1 MRFSKTSRD
10 FKVQKIA
17 STTRRLLCSG
27 SADSSISYSRSLS
40 LRSDRLKE
48 ATSHSGAP
56 LDTTTEE
63 RLIRPA
69 RNVSGS
75 LRLPGDKSISHR
87 YAMLG
92 AFAEGTSRFTNFST
106 GADCASTLA
115 CMEALGAAVNR
126 IGNEAVEI
134 TGVAGRVTPSGSPL
148 DRGNCGSTMRMISGL
163 LSPQQGSFT
172 LIGDASLS
180 RRPMERIRKPL
191 EAMGA
196 KLTLTDGH
204 APLTI
209 EGTSLKPID
218 YTTPVPSAQ
227 VKTCVLLA
235 GLQTA
240 GTTTV
245 REAVRTRDHS
255 ELALR
260 AFGAT
265 LTRTLDSVS
274 IPGPQ
279 SLHAIS
285 AAVPGDI
292 SSAAFFLCAAALF
305 PGSGLVLDSLGL
317 NPTRATLL
325 DVLTA
330 LGAHIAVLNLEEQNA
345 ELVGTVQVTAPP
357 EGLGSTTISGALAAQ
372 LIDELPALAAIGPFT
387 SGGIRI
393 RDARELRVKE
403 SDRIA
408 LVVRNLRA
416 MGAEVEEFEDGL
428 DVPGG
433 QTLHGATI
441 DSGGDH
447 RIAMAFSVAALR
459 AEGDTLIQG
468 AESAAISFP
477 EFFDLLDLVAER

>member
-1 MRFSKTSRD
+1 MHTF
-10 FKVQKIA
+10 A
-17 STTRRLLCSG
+17 
-27 SADSSISYSRSLS
+27 
-40 LRSDRLKE
+40 
-48 ATSHSGAP
+48 
-56 LDTTTEE
+56 EE

-69 RNVSGS
+69 RNICGS

-87 YAMLG
+87 YGMLA
-92 AFAEGTSRFTNFST
+92 AFAEGVSRFTNFST

-115 CMEALGAAVNR
+115 CLEALGAKVNR
-126 IGNEAVEI
+126 IKEGEVEI
-134 TGVAGRVTPSGSPL
+134 RGVSGRVIPSSQPL
-148 DRGNCGSTMRMISGL
+148 DCGNSGSTMRMISGL
-163 LSPQQGSFT
+163 LAPQQGNFT

-191 EAMGA
+191 ESMGA
-196 KLTLTDGH
+196 KLTLTEGH

-209 EGTSLKPID
+209 QGAALHSID
-218 YTTPVPSAQ
+218 YTSPVPSAQ
-227 VKTCVLLA
+227 VKTCILLA
-235 GLQTA
+235 GLQTP
-240 GTTTV
+240 GTTKV
-245 REAVRTRDHS
+245 REALRTRDHS

-260 AFGAT
+260 AFGAI
-265 LTRTLDSVS
+265 LGRTLDSVS
-274 IPGPQ
+274 ITGPQ
-279 SLHAIS
+279 ALHAID

-305 PGSGLVLDSLGL
+305 PGSSLVLDSLGL

-330 LGAHIAVLNLEEQNA
+330 LGARVGVLNLEEKNS
-345 ELVGTVQVTAPP
+345 ELVGTVRVSAPP
-357 EGLGSTTISGALAAQ
+357 EGLGSAEVSGALAAQ
-372 LIDELPALAAIGPFT
+372 LIDELPVLAAIAPYT

-408 LVVRNLRA
+408 LVAKNLRA
-416 MGAEVEEFEDGL
+416 MGAEVAEFEDGL

-441 DSGGDH
+441 DSGSDH
-447 RIAMAFSVAALR
+447 RIAMAFAVAALR
-459 AEGDTLIQG
+459 AEGETLIQG

-477 EFFDLLDLVAER
+477 EFFDWLDLVAER

>member
-1 MRFSKTSRD
+1 MHTD
-10 FKVQKIA
+10 LA
-17 STTRRLLCSG
+17 
-27 SADSSISYSRSLS
+27 
-40 LRSDRLKE
+40 
-48 ATSHSGAP
+48 
-56 LDTTTEE
+56 E
-63 RLIRPA
+63 RIVRPA
-69 RNVSGS
+69 RNIHGS

-87 YAMLG
+87 YGMLA
-92 AFAEGTSRFTNFST
+92 AFAQGVSRFTNFST
-106 GADCASTLA
+106 GADCASTLSS
-115 CMEALGAAVNR
+115 MEALGAKVQRLNQD
-126 IGNEAVEI
+126 AVEV
-134 TGVAGRVTPSGSPL
+134 TGVAGRVIPADHPL
-148 DRGNCGSTMRMISGL
+148 DCGNSGSTMRMISGL
-163 LSPQQGSFT
+163 LAPQHGSFT

-180 RRPMERIRKPL
+180 RRPMERIRRPL

-196 KLTLTDGH
+196 RLTLTDGH

-209 EGTSLKPID
+209 HGGTLKPID

-227 VKTCVLLA
+227 IKTCVLLA
-235 GLQTA
+235 GLQAT
-240 GTTTV
+240 GTTKV
-245 REAVRTRDHS
+245 REALRTRDHS

-265 LTRTLDSVS
+265 LNRTIDSVS
-274 IPGPQ
+274 IAGPQ
-279 SLHAIS
+279 ALHAID

-305 PGSGLVLDSLGL
+305 PGSALLLDSVGL

-330 LGAHIAVLNLEEQNA
+330 LGAHISVLNLEEKNA
-345 ELVGTVQVTAPP
+345 ELVGTVQISAPP
-357 EGLGSTTISGALAAQ
+357 EGLGSTAVSGALAAQ
-372 LIDELPALAAIGPFT
+372 LIDELPVLAAIAPYT

-393 RDARELRVKE
+393 RDAEELRIKE
-403 SDRIA
+403 SDRIN
-408 LVVRNLRA
+408 LIVRNLRA
-416 MGAEVEEFEDGL
+416 MGAEVAEFEDGV

-459 AEGDTLIQG
+459 AEGETLIQG
-468 AESAAISFP
+468 ADSAAISFP

>member
-1 MRFSKTSRD
+1 M
-10 FKVQKIA
+10 
-17 STTRRLLCSG
+17 
-27 SADSSISYSRSLS
+27 
-40 LRSDRLKE
+40 
-48 ATSHSGAP
+48 P
-56 LDTTTEE
+56 TETQE

-69 RNVSGS
+69 RNIYGS

-87 YAMLG
+87 YAMLA
-92 AFAEGTSRFTNFST
+92 AFAEGISHFTNFST

-115 CMEALGAAVNR
+115 CMQALGARVNKT
-126 IGNEAVEI
+126 NENSVEI
-134 TGVAGRVTPSGSPL
+134 SGVSGHVTPAGHPL
-148 DRGNCGSTMRMISGL
+148 DCGNSGSTMRMISGL
-163 LSPQQGSFT
+163 LAPQQGSFT
-172 LIGDASLS
+172 LTGDASLS

-209 EGTSLKPID
+209 HGSPLQAVD

-227 VKTCVLLA
+227 VKTCILLA
-235 GLQTA
+235 GLQTD
-240 GTTTV
+240 GTTIV

-260 AFGAT
+260 AFSAK
-265 LTRTLDSVS
+265 LTRTLESVS
-274 IPGPQ
+274 ISGPQ
-279 SLHAIS
+279 SLHAID

-292 SSAAFFLCAAALF
+292 SSAAFFLCASAIF
-305 PGSGLVLDSLGL
+305 PGSSLVLDSLGL

-330 LGAHIAVLNLEEQNA
+330 LGAHIAVLNLEEKHS
-345 ELVGTVQVTAPP
+345 ELVGTVQITSPAQ
-357 EGLGSTTISGALAAQ
+357 GLGSTEVSGALAAQ
-372 LIDELPALAAIGPFT
+372 LIDELPVLAAIAPYT

-393 RDARELRVKE
+393 RDAKELRVKE

-408 LVVRNLRA
+408 LVVKNLRA
-416 MGAEVEEFEDGL
+416 MGAEVAEFEDGL

-447 RIAMAFSVAALR
+447 RIAMAFSVTALR
-459 AEGDTLIQG
+459 AQGDTLIQG
-468 AESAAISFP
+468 ADSAAISFP
-477 EFFDLLDLVAER
+477 EFFNLLDLVAER

>member
-1 MRFSKTSRD
+1 MHT
-10 FKVQKIA
+10 
-17 STTRRLLCSG
+17 
-27 SADSSISYSRSLS
+27 
-40 LRSDRLKE
+40 
-48 ATSHSGAP
+48 P
-56 LDTTTEE
+56 TEE
-63 RLIRPA
+63 RIIRPA
-69 RNVSGS
+69 KNIYGS

-87 YAMLG
+87 YGMLA

-115 CMEALGAAVNR
+115 CMEALGSKVR
-126 IGNEAVEI
+126 RLEDDSVEV
-134 TGVAGRVTPSGSPL
+134 TGVGGRVTPCDQPL
-148 DRGNCGSTMRMISGL
+148 DCGNSGSTMRMISGL
-163 LSPQQGSFT
+163 LAPQEGRFT
-172 LIGDASLS
+172 LVGDDSLS

-191 EAMGA
+191 EEMGA
-196 KLTLTDGH
+196 RLTLTEGH

-209 EGTSLKPID
+209 EGCALRAID
-218 YTTPVPSAQ
+218 YATPVPSAQ
-227 VKTCVLLA
+227 VKTCILLA

-265 LTRTLDSVS
+265 VGRSLDSVS
-274 IPGPQ
+274 ITGPQ
-279 SLHAIS
+279 KLRAID

-305 PGSGLVLDSLGL
+305 SGSSLVLDSLGL
-317 NPTRATLL
+317 NPTRAALL

-330 LGAHIAVLNLEEQNA
+330 LGARISVLNLEEKNA

-357 EGLGSTTISGALAAQ
+357 EGLGSTAVSGALAAQ

-459 AEGDTLIQG
+459 AEGETRIQG
-468 AESAAISFP
+468 AESVAISFP
-477 EFFDLLDLVAER
+477 DFFSLLDLVAER

>member
-1 MRFSKTSRD
+1 LHTG
-10 FKVQKIA
+10 I
-17 STTRRLLCSG
+17 
-27 SADSSISYSRSLS
+27 
-40 LRSDRLKE
+40 
-48 ATSHSGAP
+48 
-56 LDTTTEE
+56 EE
-63 RLIRPA
+63 RIIRPA
-69 RNVSGS
+69 RNIHGS

-87 YAMLG
+87 YGMLA
-92 AFAEGTSRFTNFST
+92 AFAEGVSHFTNFST
-106 GADCASTLA
+106 GADCASTLS
-115 CMEALGAAVNR
+115 CMEALGAKVQRPNQDS
-126 IGNEAVEI
+126 VEV
-134 TGVAGRVTPSGSPL
+134 TGVAGRVTPSDHQL
-148 DRGNCGSTMRMISGL
+148 DCGNSGSTMRMISGL
-163 LSPQQGSFT
+163 LAPQQGSFT

-191 EAMGA
+191 EAMGSR
-196 KLTLTDGH
+196 LTLTDGH

-209 EGTSLKPID
+209 HGSTLKPID

-227 VKTCVLLA
+227 IKTCVLLA
-235 GLQTA
+235 GLQTN
-240 GTTTV
+240 GTTIV

-265 LTRTLDSVS
+265 LNRTIDSVS
-274 IPGPQ
+274 IAGPQ
-279 SLHAIS
+279 ALHAID

-305 PGSGLVLDSLGL
+305 PGSALLLDSLGL

-330 LGAHIAVLNLEEQNA
+330 LGAHISVLNLEEKNA
-345 ELVGTVQVTAPP
+345 ELVGTVQISAPP
-357 EGLGSTTISGALAAQ
+357 EGLRSTAVSGALAAQ
-372 LIDELPALAAIGPFT
+372 LIDELPVLAAIAPYT

-393 RDARELRVKE
+393 RDAKELRVKE
-403 SDRIA
+403 SDRID
-408 LVVRNLRA
+408 LIVKNLRA
-416 MGAEVEEFEDGL
+416 MGAEVAEFEDGV

-459 AEGDTLIQG
+459 AEGETIIQG

>member
-1 MRFSKTSRD
+1 M
-10 FKVQKIA
+10 
-17 STTRRLLCSG
+17 STT
-27 SADSSISYSRSLS
+27 
-40 LRSDRLKE
+40 
-48 ATSHSGAP
+48 TQ
-56 LDTTTEE
+56 E
-63 RLIRPA
+63 RIIRPA
-69 RNVSGS
+69 RNILGT

-92 AFAEGTSRFTNFST
+92 AFAQGTSRFSNFST
-106 GADCASTLA
+106 GADCASTLS
-115 CMEALGAAVNR
+115 CMEALGARVRKLDDGR
-126 IGNEAVEI
+126 IEI
-134 TGVAGRVTPSGSPL
+134 HGVGGCVTPANHPL
-148 DRGNCGSTMRMISGL
+148 DCGNSGSTMRMISGL
-163 LSPQQGSFT
+163 LAPQQGRFT
-172 LIGDASLS
+172 LIGDSSLS

-191 EAMGA
+191 AEMGA
-196 KLTLTDGH
+196 NITLAEGH
-204 APLTI
+204 APIVI
-209 EGTSLKPID
+209 EGTTLHAID

-227 VKTCVLLA
+227 VKTCVLIA

-240 GTTTV
+240 GDTTV
-245 REAVRTRDHS
+245 RESLRTRDHS

-265 LTRTLDSVS
+265 LARSIDS
-274 IPGPQ
+274 ITITGPQ
-279 SLHAIS
+279 TLHAIE
-285 AAVPGDI
+285 AVVPGDI

-305 PGSGLVLDSLGL
+305 PSSGLILDGIGL

-330 LGAHIAVLNLEEQNA
+330 LGAQIAVLQIQEVHS
-345 ELVGTVQVTAPP
+345 ELVGTVQITAGN
-357 EGLGSTTISGALAAQ
+357 EGIRSTTISGALAAQ
-372 LIDELPALAAIGPFT
+372 LIDELPVLAAIGPYT
-387 SGGIRI
+387 SGGLRI

-408 LVVRNLRA
+408 LVARNLRA

-433 QTLHGATI
+433 QTLHGAVI

-459 AEGDTLIQG
+459 ADGETLIQG

-477 EFFDLLDLVAER
+477 EFFDFLDLIAER

>member
-1 MRFSKTSRD
+1 LHT
-10 FKVQKIA
+10 A
-17 STTRRLLCSG
+17 
-27 SADSSISYSRSLS
+27 
-40 LRSDRLKE
+40 
-48 ATSHSGAP
+48 
-56 LDTTTEE
+56 TEE
-63 RLIRPA
+63 RIIRPA
-69 RNVSGS
+69 RSVLGT

-87 YAMLG
+87 YGMLA

-115 CMEALGAAVNR
+115 CMQSLGATVR
-126 IGNEAVEI
+126 RLEGGVVEV
-134 TGVAGRVTPSGSPL
+134 TGVAGRVTPSDRPL
-148 DRGNCGSTMRMISGL
+148 DCGNSGSTMRMISGL
-163 LSPQQGSFT
+163 LAPQAGSFT
-172 LIGDASLS
+172 LIGDESLS
-180 RRPMERIRKPL
+180 RRPMERIRRPL
-191 EAMGA
+191 AEMGA
-196 KLTLTDGH
+196 NLTLTDGH
-204 APLTI
+204 APITI
-209 EGTSLKPID
+209 QGGPLRPID

-235 GLQTA
+235 GLQTE

-245 REAVRTRDHS
+245 RESVRTRDHS

-260 AFGAT
+260 AFGAE
-265 LTRTLDSVS
+265 LERTLDSVS
-274 IPGPQ
+274 IRGPQ
-279 SLHAIS
+279 QLHSIE
-285 AAVPGDI
+285 AAVPGDL

-305 PGSGLVLDSLGL
+305 PGSGLVLEWLGL
-317 NPTRATLL
+317 NPTRAALL

-330 LGAHIAVLNLEEQNA
+330 LGAHIAVLNLEEKNA
-345 ELVGTVQVTAPP
+345 ELVGTVQVTAPA
-357 EGLGSTTISGALAAQ
+357 EGLRSTAITGSLAAQ
-372 LIDELPALAAIGPFT
+372 LIDELPVLAAIGPYT

-393 RDARELRVKE
+393 RDAKELRVKE

-408 LVVRNLRA
+408 LVAKNLRA
-416 MGAEVEEFEDGL
+416 MGAEVIEFEDGL

-477 EFFDLLDLVAER
+477 EFFDLLDQVAER

>member
-1 MRFSKTSRD
+1 MPT
-10 FKVQKIA
+10 Q
-17 STTRRLLCSG
+17 
-27 SADSSISYSRSLS
+27 
-40 LRSDRLKE
+40 
-48 ATSHSGAP
+48 P
-56 LDTTTEE
+56 EE
-63 RLIRPA
+63 RIVRPA
-69 RNVSGS
+69 RNVHGS

-87 YAMLG
+87 YGMLA
-92 AFAEGTSRFTNFST
+92 AFAEGVSRFTNFST
-106 GADCASTLA
+106 GADCASTLS
-115 CMEALGAAVNR
+115 CMESLGAKINR
-126 IGNEAVEI
+126 INNEAVEI
-134 TGVAGRVTPSGSPL
+134 TGVAGCVTPSNHSL
-148 DRGNCGSTMRMISGL
+148 DCGNSGSTMRMVSGL
-163 LSPQQGSFT
+163 LAPQQGDFT
-172 LIGDASLS
+172 LVGDASLS

-196 KLTLTDGH
+196 RFTLTDGH
-204 APLTI
+204 APLMI
-209 EGTSLKPID
+209 HGSPLHPID

-265 LTRTLDSVS
+265 LTRTIDSVS
-274 IPGPQ
+274 ISGPQ
-279 SLHAIS
+279 SLHAID

-305 PGSGLVLDSLGL
+305 PGSALLLDSLGL

-330 LGAHIAVLNLEEQNA
+330 LGAHIAVLNLEEKNA
-345 ELVGTVQVTAPP
+345 ELVGTVQISSPP
-357 EGLGSTTISGALAAQ
+357 EGLGSTAVSGALAAQ
-372 LIDELPALAAIGPFT
+372 LIDELPVLAAIAPYT

-393 RDARELRVKE
+393 RDAKELRVKE
-403 SDRIA
+403 SDRID
-408 LVVRNLRA
+408 LIVKNLRA
-416 MGAEVEEFEDGL
+416 MGAEVAEFEDGV

-433 QTLHGATI
+433 QTLHGAAI

-459 AEGDTLIQG
+459 ANGETVIKGS
-468 AESAAISFP
+468 ESAAISFP
-477 EFFDLLDLVAER
+477 EFFNLLDLVAER

>member
-1 MRFSKTSRD
+1 MTS
-10 FKVQKIA
+10 
-17 STTRRLLCSG
+17 
-27 SADSSISYSRSLS
+27 SAQQ
-40 LRSDRLKE
+40 
-48 ATSHSGAP
+48 
-56 LDTTTEE
+56 

-69 RNVSGS
+69 RNVHGN

-87 YAMLG
+87 YGMLG
-92 AFAEGTSRFTNFST
+92 AFAEGTSRFSNFST

-115 CMEALGAAVNR
+115 CMEALGAKVVK
-126 IGNEAVEI
+126 IGENAVEV
-134 TGVAGRVTPSGSPL
+134 TGVAGRVTPANHPL
-148 DRGNCGSTMRMISGL
+148 DCGNSGSTMRMISGL
-163 LSPQQGSFT
+163 LAAQEGSFT
-172 LIGDASLS
+172 LTGDASLS

-196 KLTLTDGH
+196 RLTLTEGH

-209 EGTSLKPID
+209 QGGKLQAID
-218 YTTPVPSAQ
+218 YTMPVPSAQ
-227 VKTCVLLA
+227 VKTSLLLA
-235 GLQTA
+235 GLQTE

-245 REAVRTRDHS
+245 RESVRTRDHS

-265 LTRTLDSVS
+265 LSRTLDAVS
-274 IPGPQ
+274 ISGPQ
-279 SLHAIS
+279 KLHAIE
-285 AAVPGDI
+285 AVVPGDI

-305 PGSGLVLDSLGL
+305 PGSGLVIDSLGL

-330 LGAHIAVLNLEEQNA
+330 LGVQISVLNLEEKNA
-345 ELVGTVQVTAPP
+345 ELIGTVRVSAPP
-357 EGLGSTTISGALAAQ
+357 EGLGSTEVSGALAAQ
-372 LIDELPALAAIGPFT
+372 LIDELPVLAAIAPYT

-393 RDARELRVKE
+393 RDAKELRVKE
-403 SDRIA
+403 SDRID
-408 LVVRNLRA
+408 LVAKNLRA
-416 MGAEVEEFEDGL
+416 MGAEVIEFEDGL

-459 AEGDTLIQG
+459 AEGETLIQG

-477 EFFDLLDLVAER
+477 EFFDLLDQVAER

>member
-1 MRFSKTSRD
+1 MHT
-10 FKVQKIA
+10 A
-17 STTRRLLCSG
+17 
-27 SADSSISYSRSLS
+27 A
-40 LRSDRLKE
+40 
-48 ATSHSGAP
+48 
-56 LDTTTEE
+56 EE

-69 RNVSGS
+69 RNIYGS

-87 YAMLG
+87 YAMLA
-92 AFAEGTSRFTNFST
+92 AFAEGTSNFTNFST

-115 CMEALGAAVNR
+115 CMETLGAKVKKV
-126 IGNEAVEI
+126 GDGAVEV
-134 TGVAGRVTPSGSPL
+134 TGVAGRVTPATHPLDCGNSGS
-148 DRGNCGSTMRMISGL
+148 TIRMLSGL
-163 LSPQQGSFT
+163 LAPQQGSFT

-196 KLTLTDGH
+196 RLTLTAGH

-209 EGTSLKPID
+209 HGSQLQPID

-227 VKTCVLLA
+227 VKTCILLA
-235 GLQTA
+235 GLQSA
-240 GTTTV
+240 GATVV
-245 REAVRTRDHS
+245 RESLRTRDHS

-265 LTRTLDSVS
+265 LTRTIDSIS
-274 IPGPQ
+274 IAGPQ
-279 SLHAIS
+279 SLHSID

-305 PGSGLVLDSLGL
+305 PGSALVLDSLGL

-330 LGAHIAVLNLEEQNA
+330 LGAHISVLNLEEKNA
-345 ELVGTVQVTAPP
+345 ELVGTVQLSAPP
-357 EGLGSTTISGALAAQ
+357 KGLGSTAVTGALAAQ
-372 LIDELPALAAIGPFT
+372 LIDELPVLAAIAPYT

-408 LVVRNLRA
+408 LVVKNLRA
-416 MGAEVEEFEDGL
+416 MGAEVAEFEDGL

-447 RIAMAFSVAALR
+447 RIAMAFAVAALR
-459 AEGDTLIQG
+459 AEGETLIQG
-468 AESAAISFP
+468 SESANISFP

>member
-1 MRFSKTSRD
+1 MT
-10 FKVQKIA
+10 
-17 STTRRLLCSG
+17 
-27 SADSSISYSRSLS
+27 
-40 LRSDRLKE
+40 KE
-48 ATSHSGAP
+48 
-56 LDTTTEE
+56 
-63 RLIRPA
+63 RIIRPA
-69 RNVSGS
+69 KNVYGS

-87 YAMLG
+87 YGMLG

-115 CMEALGAAVNR
+115 CMEALGAKVR
-126 IGNEAVEI
+126 HREDGSVEV
-134 TGVAGRVTPSGSPL
+134 TGVGGRVTPCEAAL
-148 DRGNCGSTMRMISGL
+148 DCGNSGSTMRMISGL
-163 LSPQQGSFT
+163 LSPQEGRFT
-172 LIGDASLS
+172 LVGDESLS
-180 RRPMERIRKPL
+180 RRPMGRIQKPL

-196 KLTLTDGH
+196 RLTLTDGH

-209 EGTSLKPID
+209 EGGPLTAID

-227 VKTCVLLA
+227 VKTCILLA

-260 AFGAT
+260 AFGAKV
-265 LTRTLDSVS
+265 TRTLDSVS
-274 IPGPQ
+274 IAGPQ
-279 SLHAIS
+279 KLHAID

-305 PGSGLVLDSLGL
+305 PGSSLVLDALGM
-317 NPTRATLL
+317 NPTRAALL
-325 DVLTA
+325 DVLTV
-330 LGAHIAVLNLEEQNA
+330 LGAKISVLNLEEKNS
-345 ELVGTVQVTAPP
+345 ELVGTVQVSALAQ
-357 EGLGSTTISGALAAQ
+357 GLGSTEISGALTAQ
-372 LIDELPALAAIGPFT
+372 LIDELPALAAIAPFT

-393 RDARELRVKE
+393 RDAKELRVKE

-408 LVVRNLRA
+408 LVVKNLRA

-433 QTLHGATI
+433 QKLHGATI

-447 RIAMAFSVAALR
+447 RIAMAFSAAALR
-459 AEGDTLIQG
+459 AEGETLIQG
-468 AESAAISFP
+468 AESVAISFP
-477 EFFDLLDLVAER
+477 EFFNLLDLVAER

>member
-1 MRFSKTSRD
+1 LHTAA
-10 FKVQKIA
+10 Q
-17 STTRRLLCSG
+17 
-27 SADSSISYSRSLS
+27 
-40 LRSDRLKE
+40 
-48 ATSHSGAP
+48 
-56 LDTTTEE
+56 E

-69 RNVSGS
+69 RNIYGS

-106 GADCASTLA
+106 GADCASTLS
-115 CMEALGAAVNR
+115 CMEALGAKINR
-126 IGNEAVEI
+126 SGSDAIEV
-134 TGVAGRVTPSGSPL
+134 TGVAGRVTPAGHPL
-148 DRGNCGSTMRMISGL
+148 DCGNSGSTMRMISGL
-163 LSPQQGSFT
+163 LAAQQGSFT
-172 LIGDASLS
+172 LTGDASLS
-180 RRPMERIRKPL
+180 RRPMERIRRPL

-196 KLTLTDGH
+196 RLTLTDGH
-204 APLTI
+204 APLSI
-209 EGTSLKPID
+209 EGGPLRSID

-235 GLQTA
+235 GLQTS
-240 GTTTV
+240 GITKV
-245 REAVRTRDHS
+245 REALRTRDHS

-265 LTRTLDSVS
+265 LTRTLESVS
-274 IPGPQ
+274 ISGPQ
-279 SLHAIS
+279 ALHAIE

-292 SSAAFFLCAAALF
+292 SSAAFFMCAAALF
-305 PGSGLVLDSLGL
+305 PGSGLVLDSIGL

-330 LGAHIAVLNLEEQNA
+330 LGARIAVLNLEEKHA
-345 ELVGTVQVTAPP
+345 ELVGTVQISAPP
-357 EGLGSTTISGALAAQ
+357 EGLGSTAISGPLTAQ
-372 LIDELPALAAIGPFT
+372 LIDELPVLAAIAPFT

-393 RDARELRVKE
+393 RDAKELRVKE

-408 LVVRNLRA
+408 LVAKNLRA
-416 MGAEVEEFEDGL
+416 MGAEVIEFEDGL

-441 DSGGDH
+441 DAGGDH
-447 RIAMAFSVAALR
+447 RIAMAFSIAALR
-459 AEGDTLIQG
+459 AQGDTLIQG

-477 EFFDLLDLVAER
+477 EFFELLDLVAER